1 MDSFYVL
8 DVIYLFPWPFS
19 LCLGSS
25 NYNSEAQGDE
35 NYEKITKKSAKN
47 ALEHVFWLFL
57 GTVAGSESIV
67 GTVEP
72 TN

>member
-1 MDSFYVL
+1 MKKK
-8 DVIYLFPWPFS
+8 P
-19 LCLGSS
+19 
-25 NYNSEAQGDE
+25 
-35 NYEKITKKSAKN
+35 KKSAKN
-47 ALEHVFWLFL
+47 ALSHGFWLFL